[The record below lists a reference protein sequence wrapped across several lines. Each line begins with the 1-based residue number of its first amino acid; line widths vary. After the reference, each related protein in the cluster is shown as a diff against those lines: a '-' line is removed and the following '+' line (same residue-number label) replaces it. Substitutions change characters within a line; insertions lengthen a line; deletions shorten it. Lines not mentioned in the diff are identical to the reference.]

1 MLGIKIFKKKSNTFS
16 VYNLSGHALKHKN
29 PAPRAIHNFGRTFI
43 GHHYLHSD
51 YHINVSRY
59 LKNLSIFTV
68 WLIWVTQVTLNSNG
82 LGSNLSIQ
90 ATRQVMAQFRLE
102 HVQARPNA
110 PGLWFVIIQEII
122 VLFSVLLCVGWNH
135 ESFRRCQHII
145 QIHPFRICKIHGL
158 TRNPRWRQ
166 SGIWLLEI

>member
-1 MLGIKIFKKKSNTFS
+1 MPDLCSALKYIFFKSNTFS

-29 PAPRAIHNFGRTFI
+29 PAPRAIYNFGRTFI

-59 LKNLSIFTV
+59 LKNLSIFSV
-68 WLIWVTQVTLNSNG
+68 WLIWVTKVTLNSNG

-110 PGLWFVIIQEII
+110 PGSCFVIIQENNCL
-122 VLFSVLLCVGWNH
+122 VLSSPLC
-135 ESFRRCQHII
+135 
-145 QIHPFRICKIHGL
+145 
-158 TRNPRWRQ
+158 
-166 SGIWLLEI
+166 WLKPWIF